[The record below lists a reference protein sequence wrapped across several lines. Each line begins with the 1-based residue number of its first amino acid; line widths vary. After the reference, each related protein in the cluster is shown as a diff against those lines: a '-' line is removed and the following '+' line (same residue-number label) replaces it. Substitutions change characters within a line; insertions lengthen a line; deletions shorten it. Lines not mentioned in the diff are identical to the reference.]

1 MIGSLLRTPKL
12 MALPARIPAH
22 VRRLNLH
29 EFQSLE
35 IMKGFGVATP
45 QGIPADTPAEAK
57 AAFIAIRGDRGKLL
71 DGTEKGQGEVSKCQY
86 VHKKTHCVFSD

>member
-1 MIGSLLRTPKL
+1 MFGRVLRNPKL
-12 MALPARIPAH
+12 MAMPARQSAQ

-57 AAFIAIRGDRGKLL
+57 AAFSKIRGDRGASIHSPVAYYWLL
-71 DGTEKGQGEVSKCQY
+71 
-86 VHKKTHCVFSD
+86 

>member
-1 MIGSLLRTPKL
+1 MFGSLLRTPNL
-12 MALPARIPAH
+12 LSLPARQHAH

-45 QGIPADTPAEAK
+45 QGIPADTPAEAR
-57 AAFIAIRGDRGKLL
+57 AAFTAIRGDRGKLRE
-71 DGTEKGQGEVSKCQY
+71 DIIFEQG
-86 VHKKTHCVFSD
+86 

>member
-1 MIGSLLRTPKL
+1 MFCRVVRNSKLLS
-12 MALPARIPAH
+12 LPASQSAQ

-29 EFQSLE
+29 EFQSLD

-57 AAFIAIRGDRGKLL
+57 AAFSKIRGDRG
-71 DGTEKGQGEVSKCQY
+71 E
-86 VHKKTHCVFSD
+86 